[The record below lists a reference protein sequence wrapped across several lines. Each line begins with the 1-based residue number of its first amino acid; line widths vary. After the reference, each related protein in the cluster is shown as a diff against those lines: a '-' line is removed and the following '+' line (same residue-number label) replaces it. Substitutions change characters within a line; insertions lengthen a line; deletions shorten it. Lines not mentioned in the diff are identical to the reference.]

1 MAWMILPLKRYAQ
14 FSGRSRRKEYWMFV
28 LFTVLVNLGFVALMF
43 AAGGASIFAAM
54 SSPDPT
60 TMMTGAGLVG
70 IIYGLSLLFSLAIL
84 IPGLAVH
91 VRRLHDT
98 DRSGWWLLTPIVPY
112 FGILIFSVGSVYL
125 VDGGLG
131 ENAAFSL
138 GIGVLLCSLAWMVLS
153 IVLLVFMCLDGT
165 SGPNRFGADPKQS
178 SGDLES
184 VFS

>member
-28 LFTVLVNLGFVALMF
+28 LFILLVNLGFVALMF

-60 TMMTGAGLVG
+60 TMMAGAGIVA

-84 IPGLAVH
+84 IPWLAVH

-112 FGILIFSVGSVYL
+112 FGILIFSFGSVFL
-125 VDGGLG
+125 LDGRFGDHASLGLG
-131 ENAAFSL
+131 
-138 GIGVLLCSLAWMVLS
+138 IVVLLCSLAWLVCS
-153 IVLLVFMCLDGT
+153 IVLIVFMCLDGT
-165 SGPNRFGADPKQS
+165 PGPNRFGADPKQT